1 MKIYNLIK
9 WRREGSKV
17 KILIVEDDSGISD
30 LIEMN
35 LQIAGH
41 DAVKALDGE
50 IAKELIE
57 KETFDL
63 ALLDVMLPK
72 IDGFTLIEDIKK
84 KDIPVIFL
92 TAKNSV
98 TDKVKGLKLGA
109 DDYIVKP
116 FESIELLAR
125 IEVVG
130 RRYNKNDLS
139 LKFKNIEI
147 DEEKRIVK
155 LDGKEVDI
163 TLKEYELL
171 ILFIKNKNMALS
183 REQILDK
190 VWGYSYI
197 GETRTVDM
205 HVNRLREKL
214 DLKEN
219 IKTVFKVGYRLQEE

>member
-1 MKIYNLIK
+1 M
-9 WRREGSKV
+9 R
-17 KILIVEDDSGISD
+17 ILIVEDDPGISD

-35 LQIAGH
+35 LQIAGY
-41 DAVKALDGE
+41 DAVKASDGE

-57 KETFDL
+57 KEEFDL

-72 IDGFTLIEDIKK
+72 IDGFTLIQDVKK

-130 RRYNKNDLS
+130 RRYNRSDLS

-155 LDGKEVDI
+155 LDGKEVDM

-171 ILFIKNKNMALS
+171 VLFIKNRNMALS

>member
-1 MKIYNLIK
+1 M
-9 WRREGSKV
+9 